1 MGDKD
6 TGLGHSPLMKLFSIS
21 ASCLLVLLLSV
32 VVPPAV
38 EAQDPEGGVIRGAR
52 LDVHGNLSL
61 PHLFGAGVRVDIPI
75 VPDGV
80 LRRVQ
85 DEIALS
91 PGAEMMFFR
100 PPRGDDD
107 EAGWGLWP
115 VLAVQWNFY
124 FQRHWSAFPELGVAG
139 FAYYRPY
146 GSAVVP
152 FASLGLR
159 YHFNRRNALLFR
171 IGFPS
176 GLQVGITL

>member
-1 MGDKD
+1 MHSGEMRR
-6 TGLGHSPLMKLFSIS
+6 LSPLLVVLVCSTVSF
-21 ASCLLVLLLSV
+21 ASPSSV
-32 VVPPAV
+32 S
-38 EAQDPEGGVIRGAR
+38 AQDPNGGVIRGAR
-52 LDVHGNLSL
+52 LDIHGNVSL

-91 PGAEMMFFR
+91 PGAELMFFR
-100 PPRGDDD
+100 PPHGHHD

-115 VLAVQWNFY
+115 LLAVQWNFY
-124 FQRHWSAFPELGVAG
+124 FQRRWSVFPELGFAA

-146 GSAVVP
+146 RSAVVP
-152 FASLGLR
+152 FASLGAR

-176 GLQVGITL
+176 GLQIGLTL

>member
-1 MGDKD
+1 MSR
-6 TGLGHSPLMKLFSIS
+6 LSPLLVVLIS
-21 ASCLLVLLLSV
+21 SSV
-32 VVPPAV
+32 FCALPY
-38 EAQDPEGGVIRGAR
+38 EAHAQNENGGVIRGAR
-52 LDVHGNLSL
+52 LDIHGNVSL
-61 PHLFGAGVRVDIPI
+61 PHLFGVGFRVDIPI

-80 LRRVQ
+80 IRGTR

-91 PGAEMMFFR
+91 PGAELMFFR
-100 PPRGDDD
+100 PPND
-107 EAGWGLWP
+107 EETSGWGLWP

-124 FQRHWSAFPELGVAG
+124 FHQRWSVFPELGMAG

-146 GSAVVP
+146 KSSVVP

-159 YHFNRRNALLFR
+159 YHFSSRNALLFR